1 MTIYKYI
8 SVSKI
13 LSIMEKTKDEELI
26 YQIVKNNINKNFEI
40 SKFIRMYRTLKSKK
54 EKEQLEDELIFKMKR
69 ALYRI
74 KNGLSTFF

>member
-13 LSIMEKTKDEELI
+13 LSIMEKTNDEELI

-74 KNGLSTFF
+74 KNGLSTIF

>member
-13 LSIMEKTKDEELI
+13 LSIMEKTNDEELI

-74 KNGLSTFF
+74 KNGLSAFF